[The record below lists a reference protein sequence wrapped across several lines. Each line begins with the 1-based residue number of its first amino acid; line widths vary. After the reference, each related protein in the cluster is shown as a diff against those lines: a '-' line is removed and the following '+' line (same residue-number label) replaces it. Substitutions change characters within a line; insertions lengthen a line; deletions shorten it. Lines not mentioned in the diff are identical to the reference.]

1 VLLNQVKQHSL
12 KQKAEKN
19 SIKNGTLQINNK
31 RKTEGYQNTNKGED
45 IDNLGEMNLKPPVAG
60 QFLFT

>member
-1 VLLNQVKQHSL
+1 
-12 KQKAEKN
+12 
-19 SIKNGTLQINNK
+19 LQINNK